1 MQLVNELQR
10 VPSPSTLPSSYPL
23 PPPRSS
29 RLVHGE
35 FRLTSPHRSYPASL
49 ILAVFKRLLRS
60 YIRHIILNI
69 PPQLTSVFLDIRAI
83 S

>member
-1 MQLVNELQR
+1 MNFNVFHLLR
-10 VPSPSTLPSSYPL
+10 PFPPPTPYPL

-35 FRLTSPHRSYPASL
+35 FRLTSPHRSYPAGL

-69 PPQLTSVFLDIRAI
+69 PPPQLTSVFLDIRAI